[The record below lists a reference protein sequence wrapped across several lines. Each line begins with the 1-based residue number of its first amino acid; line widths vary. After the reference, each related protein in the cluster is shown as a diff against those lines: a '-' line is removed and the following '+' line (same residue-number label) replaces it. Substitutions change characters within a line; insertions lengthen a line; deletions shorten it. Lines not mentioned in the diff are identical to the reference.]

1 MVYGKTHTPLEGRL
15 HGANYRTRI
24 SIPDYVTRL
33 ELHYDRCLDALDVK
47 LSFRHFGLTVE
58 LETPV
63 EFALHDEVRRFDS
76 GLRALRQRYGSLTVT
91 NAILP
96 DRVRT
101 REQRNIFKYLSYYTD
116 WSKAQGARSLCSG
129 VIPRTRYNANH
140 AHSQL

>member
-1 MVYGKTHTPLEGRL
+1 M
-15 HGANYRTRI
+15 
-24 SIPDYVTRL
+24 
-33 ELHYDRCLDALDVK
+33 DALDVK
-47 LSFRHFGLTVE
+47 LLFRHFGLTVE

-63 EFALHDEVRRFDS
+63 ELAPHDEVRRFDS

-140 AHSQL
+140 VHSQL